1 MVVHD
6 SIVVDYE
13 QVSYKQKAQQFGKKL
28 PKKSVHYIASFFP
41 IIQWIHR
48 YNTAWLLRDLIAGI
62 TVGIV
67 VVPQSMGYAKI
78 AELPAEYGLYTAFVG
93 LAVYCFFATSKDIS
107 IGPTAVM
114 SLLLG
119 QAIIRGTSTE
129 GSTITGPEIAVT
141 FSLIA
146 GATILFIGLVRLGIL
161 VDFIPGPAVAGFTT
175 GSAITITFSQLKGL
189 TGIKDINTHDPAY
202 LILGNFFKH
211 IPQIK
216 LDIAFG
222 LGGLIWLYGVN
233 YGSAYLT
240 KKYPQYTH
248 HLFLFSIMRN
258 GILVIFG
265 TLISYLIQLGRDE
278 SPIKILGEV
287 PAGFQAMQVPRINT
301 ELLSVVAP
309 SLPSGVIVLILEH
322 VVIAK
327 SFGRLNDYTISPS
340 QEMAAIGMTNII
352 ASFFGAYPSTGSF
365 SRTAILSRSGVK
377 TPISGVFSAAVVLLA
392 LYALTPAFYYIPDS
406 ILAAVVIHAVANLVS
421 GPAYIKRLASISLWE
436 LFIFAVA
443 VIVTFFSS
451 VEYGIYAAV
460 ALAIV
465 ILLFRIARPRFWPL
479 GRIPLAATTTTP
491 KKKRLSDTHDINYDE
506 KRMLAMMHENNY
518 EQQQYLYIAE
528 NHPSLGDRVESLP
541 AGLLMCR
548 VDESFTYPNSSY
560 ISEKII
566 SYCKSRSQ
574 RSGPKLKKR
583 DRSWNDNAPDD
594 DDNKER
600 QKNSQQK
607 QKLPRLHA
615 LIIDFSSVNRLDSSG
630 LQALVDA
637 QNTLNRYS
645 GHHVEFHFVTVLNP
659 AIRQTLIVAGFGT
672 QPTMQYLAEPTEV
685 LPFITQQPVATPH
698 HEKEEPRFDI
708 EQPPPTPSDDG
719 ACSSSSSSSNS
730 PDNNNKNE
738 SKTTK
743 KDGEVVMVEDV
754 ADELEGSG
762 GASTKSIPLPK
773 DRYPFFHWSSDE
785 AIKSAL
791 LSMEARGREDDQKE
805 ENNQQE
811 QDQEQ

>member
-1 MVVHD
+1 MPVSD
-6 SIVVDYE
+6 SIIVDYE
-13 QVSYKQKAQQFGKKL
+13 QVSYKQKAQAYSRKL
-28 PKKSVHYIASFFP
+28 PKKSVAYITSLFP
-41 IIQWIHR
+41 ILHWIHR
-48 YNTAWLLRDLIAGI
+48 YNIAWLLRDLIAGV

-93 LAVYCFFATSKDIS
+93 LSVYCFFATSKDIS

-119 QAIIRGTSTE
+119 QTIIRGTTAE

-146 GATILFIGLVRLGIL
+146 GAAILFIGLVRLGIL
-161 VDFIPGPAVAGFTT
+161 VDFIPGPVIAGFMT
-175 GSAITITFSQLKGL
+175 GSAITITCSQLKGL

-202 LILGNFFKH
+202 LIIGNFFKNV
-211 IPQIK
+211 PEIK

-222 LGGLIWLYGVN
+222 LSGLIWLYGVS
-233 YGSAYLT
+233 YGSIYLAN
-240 KKYPQYTH
+240 KYPQYAN
-248 HLFLFSIMRN
+248 HLYLFSIMRN

-278 SPIKILGEV
+278 SPISILKDV
-287 PAGFQAMQVPRINT
+287 PAGFQAMQVPHVNT
-301 ELLSVVAP
+301 ELLSIVAP
-309 SLPSGVIVLILEH
+309 SLPSGIIVLILEH
-322 VVIAK
+322 VAIAK

-340 QEMAAIGMTNII
+340 QEIAAIGITNII

-377 TPISGVFSAAVVLLA
+377 TPLSGVFSAAVVLLA

-443 VIVTFFSS
+443 VFVTFFSS

-479 GRIPLAATTTTP
+479 GRIPLAATTTT
-491 KKKRLSDTHDINYDE
+491 KKQVSTDNDNYNEKPMLSMKNKHD
-506 KRMLAMMHENNY
+506 
-518 EQQQYLYIAE
+518 QQQYLYIAE
-528 NHPSLGDRVESLP
+528 NHPSLGDRVEKLP

-566 SYCKSRSQ
+566 TYCKSRTQ
-574 RSGPKLKKR
+574 RSGPKLTKQER
-583 DRSWNDNAPDD
+583 PWNDDGEEE
-594 DDNKER
+594 KIIR
-600 QKNSQQK
+600 QEGPQQQK
-607 QKLPRLHA
+607 SKLPRLHA
-615 LIIDFSSVNRLDSSG
+615 LIIDFASVNRLDSSG

-685 LPFITQQPVATPH
+685 LPFIPQQPVTTPC

-708 EQPPPTPSDDG
+708 EQPPPQPECTESDDG
-719 ACSSSSSSSNS
+719 ACSSSNSSSNGS
-730 PDNNNKNE
+730 NDQNK
-738 SKTTK
+738 SVMKG
-743 KDGEVVMVEDV
+743 DGQVVMIEDV
-754 ADELEGSG
+754 ADELEDSG
-762 GASTKSIPLPK
+762 GVNSKSIPLPK

-785 AIKSAL
+785 AVKSAS
-791 LSMEARGREDDQKE
+791 LSMEARGRKEDSKNDQ
-805 ENNQQE
+805 
-811 QDQEQ
+811 